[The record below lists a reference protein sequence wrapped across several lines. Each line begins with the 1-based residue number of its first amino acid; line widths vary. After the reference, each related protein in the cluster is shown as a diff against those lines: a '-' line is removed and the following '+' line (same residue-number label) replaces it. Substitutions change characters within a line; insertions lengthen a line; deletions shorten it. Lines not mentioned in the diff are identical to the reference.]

1 MAGPA
6 CHFELKEGAIPA
18 AIRGSRPVSA
28 PLMPRLK
35 QELDLLEKQEII
47 RKVTEPTAW
56 VHPMVL
62 ATKKHQSLC
71 GFHNLKSQHHPADIR
86 HGHTFPSSAND
97 STRYEIFH
105 NN

>member
-1 MAGPA
+1 
-6 CHFELKEGAIPA
+6 
-18 AIRGSRPVSA
+18 
-28 PLMPRLK
+28 MPRLK

-62 ATKKHQSLC
+62 ATKKDGGIRVCVYFRILN
-71 GFHNLKSQHHPADIR
+71 HNIIR
-86 HGHTFPSSAND
+86 PRFDTATPFQAAND